1 MWKGASDP
9 IVSQTNAH
17 KLKYSTSTYLKKPNS
32 LSPWNNMEVLMCLF
46 VGQLRSHDWT
56 DRVEFRY
63 FTPFQDGNPHSD
75 VPNDLLSI
83 ISF

>member
-17 KLKYSTSTYLKKPNS
+17 KLKYSIYTYLKKPNS

-56 DRVEFRY
+56 DGVEFRY
-63 FTPFQDGNPHSD
+63 FTPFQDGTPHSD
-75 VPNDLLSI
+75 VQNDLLSVI
-83 ISF
+83 YF

>member
-1 MWKGASDP
+1 
-9 IVSQTNAH
+9 
-17 KLKYSTSTYLKKPNS
+17 
-32 LSPWNNMEVLMCLF
+32 MEVLMCLF

-56 DRVEFRY
+56 DEVEFRY
-63 FTPFQDGNPHSD
+63 FTPFQDGTPRSD